1 MTATLKS
8 LNYPKLLLV
17 WFLNVTVFSGVLS
30 GVLDVG
36 DPESLRAL
44 FTAIEADPWAGW
56 PYIGLLTLV
65 SVFNGA
71 FPRRV
76 KEALVFWPAP
86 RPGARAFSHFMH
98 KDSTIDR
105 KVLQAHF
112 APLPSDPDDQNFL
125 WREWLAEFSNDPRVR
140 SSYGPYLFARDW
152 LVIAVATLVV
162 AGPISLWFT
171 VDVGRAFAY
180 GAVLV
185 CQCVIARWM
194 ARVQGEQFVMTVMSC
209 KGSSLAS
216 HSRVGHNTGA

>member
-1 MTATLKS
+1 MKATLKS
-8 LNYPKLLLV
+8 WNYPKLLLV
-17 WFLNVTVFSGVLS
+17 WILNVTVFSGVLS
-30 GVLDVG
+30 GDLDVR
-36 DPESLRAL
+36 DLESLRAL
-44 FTAIEADPWAGW
+44 FSTIETDPWAGW

-86 RPGARAFSHFMH
+86 RPGSRAFSHFIFR
-98 KDSTIDR
+98 DSTINR

-112 APLPSDPDDQNFL
+112 APLPSVPDEQNAL
-125 WREWLAEFSNDPRVR
+125 WVGWLAELSNDPRVR

-152 LVIAVATLVV
+152 IVIAAATLVV
-162 AGPISLWFT
+162 AGPVSLWLAA
-171 VDVGRAFAY
+171 DVGRALAY

-185 CQCVIARWM
+185 CQCVIARWV
-194 ARVQGEQFVMTVMSC
+194 ARVQGQQLVMTVLSC

-216 HSRVGHNTGA
+216 RSGESHNTGA